1 MVGAEALRYAE
12 EAAHVEQQPD
22 QEEGALRSHQMH
34 HWVARV
40 GEVLRTVLVTVL
52 AVMKRQAGQNE
63 VEERRCDAAVAAA
76 FRAVGAVVL
85 SHAAVVA
92 AASCAVE
99 EAVLSHAAVAAAAF
113 RAVGAVVL
121 SHAAVVAAAS
131 CAVEEAV
138 QLHVAVAEVDRLHAA
153 AIAGA
158 AFRTEEAVVQHLA
171 EAVRPYRP

>member
-1 MVGAEALRYAE
+1 MGAEALRYAE

-63 VEERRCDAAVAAA
+63 V
-76 FRAVGAVVL
+76 VVL

-92 AASCAVE
+92 AA
-99 EAVLSHAAVAAAAF
+99 F
-113 RAVGAVVL
+113 RAV
-121 SHAAVVAAAS
+121 
-131 CAVEEAV
+131 VEEV
-138 QLHVAVAEVDRLHAA
+138 L
-153 AIAGA
+153 
-158 AFRTEEAVVQHLA
+158 
-171 EAVRPYRP
+171 